1 MKKISHMLSYLVLRS
16 VCLVLMLLPLRL
28 AYILGIGM
36 GWAAFHVFRL
46 RRPVVLDNLQ
56 TAFGRE
62 MNARELMALAAR
74 SYRQIS
80 MTFLELMIA
89 PRFRKQIRQ
98 ILLPEHRKLFQ
109 GLLRQGRGLV
119 VVSGHLGNWEFQ
131 GAAVPAGLAEP
142 FTVAAV
148 QQSNPYINR
157 FITARRNAMGMQV
170 AGTKEAMKLLVRA
183 LRNQRAIGM
192 VADQSA
198 APRVAVFVDFFGKIA
213 GTMPGPAQLALK
225 YGAPMVVCA
234 VVRTGPGRFK
244 MLAQQVEIKPDDT
257 VETLTQRHVK
267 ILEGFIR
274 QYPEQYYWLHK
285 RWKTRPPGEVK
296 I

>member
-1 MKKISHMLSYLVLRS
+1 
-16 VCLVLMLLPLRL
+16 
-28 AYILGIGM
+28 
-36 GWAAFHVFRL
+36 
-46 RRPVVLDNLQ
+46 
-56 TAFGRE
+56 
-62 MNARELMALAAR
+62 MALAAR
-74 SYRQIS
+74 SYRQIA

-98 ILLPEHRKLFQ
+98 ILLPEYRQLFQ
-109 GLLRQGRGLV
+109 GLLRQSRGLV

-198 APRVAVFVDFFGKIA
+198 APKVAVFVDFFGEIA
-213 GTMPGPAQLALK
+213 ATMPGPRGSALEVR
-225 YGAPMVVCA
+225 GAHRCRA
-234 VVRTGPGRFK
+234 AVRTGPGRFK
-244 MLAQQVEIKPDDT
+244 MLGPT
-257 VETLTQRHVK
+257 
-267 ILEGFIR
+267 
-274 QYPEQYYWLHK
+274 
-285 RWKTRPPGEVK
+285 GESNRTHR
-296 I
+296 

>member
-1 MKKISHMLSYLVLRS
+1 
-16 VCLVLMLLPLRL
+16 MLLPLRFSYFL
-28 AYILGIGM
+28 VQGIGYL
-36 GWAAFHVFRL
+36 GFHVFRF
-46 RRPVVLDNLQ
+46 RRKVVMENLQ

-62 MNARELMALAAR
+62 MNVRQRTELGAR
-74 SYRQIS
+74 SYQQIA

-89 PRFRKQIRQ
+89 PRLQKQIRQ
-98 ILLPEHRKLFQ
+98 ILQPEHKRLLQELLSQ
-109 GLLRQGRGLV
+109 GKGLV
-119 VVSGHLGNWEFQ
+119 TVSGHLGNWEFQ

-157 FITARRNAMGMQV
+157 FITKRRNAMGMQV

-183 LRNQRAIGM
+183 LRNHQAIGM

-198 APRVAVFVDFFGKIA
+198 APWVAVFVDFFGKTA
-213 GTMPGPAQLALK
+213 ATMPGPAQLALK
-225 YGAPMVVCA
+225 YGAPMVVGA
-234 VVRTGPGRFK
+234 AVRTGPGRFT

-257 VETLTQRHVK
+257 VETLTQRHVTV
-267 ILEGFIR
+267 LESFIR
-274 QYPEQYYWLHK
+274 QYPDQYLWLHR
-285 RWKTRPPGEVK
+285 RWKTKPPKELP

>member
-1 MKKISHMLSYLVLRS
+1 M
-16 VCLVLMLLPLRL
+16 LMLLPLRFSYFL
-28 AYILGIGM
+28 AQGIGYL
-36 GWAAFHVFRL
+36 GFHVFRF
-46 RRPVVLDNLQ
+46 RRDIVMENLQ
-56 TAFGRE
+56 IAFGLE
-62 MNARELMALAAR
+62 MNERQRTELAAR
-74 SYRQIS
+74 SYQQIA

-98 ILLPEHRKLFQ
+98 ILLPEYRQLFQ
-109 GLLRQGRGLV
+109 VFLRQGRGLV

-131 GAAVPAGLAEP
+131 GAAVPAGLEEP

-148 QQSNPYINR
+148 QQSNPHINH

-183 LRNQRAIGM
+183 LRNQQAIGM

-213 GTMPGPAQLALK
+213 ATMPGPAQLALK

-234 VVRTGPGRFK
+234 AVRIGPGRFK
-244 MLAQQVEIKPDDT
+244 MLAQEVEIKPEDT
-257 VETLTQRHVK
+257 IETLTQRHVK

-285 RWKTRPPGEVK
+285 RWKTRPPGE
-296 I
+296 ILGTRGQESEY